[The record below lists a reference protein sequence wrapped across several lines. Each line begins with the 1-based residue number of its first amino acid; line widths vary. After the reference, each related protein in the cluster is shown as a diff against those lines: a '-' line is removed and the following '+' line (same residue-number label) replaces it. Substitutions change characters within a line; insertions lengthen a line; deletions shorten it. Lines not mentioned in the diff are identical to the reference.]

1 MNLNFAENFKKLRRG
16 KDITQEKIAEELG
29 VSGQAVSR
37 WELGICYPD
46 LELLP
51 SIANYFCVTIDAL
64 LSNDKDSREKERERF
79 DESFYSYD
87 GEDRIRYAMEYCRK
101 YPDDVYYNHWLVES
115 IVPCVFNDTEMYK
128 KYASL
133 LYKNAELLLN
143 TPYRDETIL
152 RMAAVCDESELKKW
166 LDMAPYSGFS
176 RRYCLNFRASFRDD
190 DSGWHIQN
198 GLELF
203 ESFAD
208 LLDRRCPDSVG
219 PEMKSQFQR
228 DVMRVV
234 RSFGNGNVPDG
245 WKLFYAYKQFVYS
258 ACLFG
263 NGHTDEGWE
272 HFDSAIEMCKY
283 VFSLNEEWLDIGGA
297 LFSNLKVDKAW
308 CYAIDED
315 GVKHKLFG
323 IHNLSFYNMDIIH
336 SLLTHPRWAWFNSVR
351 DTDKF
356 KSAVSWVESI
366 AEKQRME
373 ME

>member
-51 SIANYFCVTIDAL
+51 SIANYFGVTIDAL
-64 LSNDKDSREKERERF
+64 LSNDKASREKERERF

-115 IVPCVFNDTEMYK
+115 IVPCVFNDAEMYK

-315 GVKHKLFG
+315 GVKHKLFA

-351 DTDKF
+351 DTDKY